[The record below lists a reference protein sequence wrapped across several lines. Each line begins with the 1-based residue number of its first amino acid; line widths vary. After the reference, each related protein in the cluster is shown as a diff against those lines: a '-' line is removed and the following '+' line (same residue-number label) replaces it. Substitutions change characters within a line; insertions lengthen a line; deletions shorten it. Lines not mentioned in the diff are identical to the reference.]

1 MDARDLFLDQY
12 AGVHSD
18 SPKAATQRTF
28 SGLTDDQMRVRPR
41 EDLNSLAWL
50 LWHFTRAEDIMVNA
64 VLNGRDQVFDD
75 RWTKRL
81 NVTRRD
87 FGFGMNKDEVAALSN
102 GIDLGALREYRA
114 AVSDRTRDV
123 VSGYKDADWAGRVA
137 EVEVERAVAQGGLA
151 APLAQV
157 FAGLPRSGLLSGI
170 ALLHPVNHMGEAVT
184 VRTAGGFGPG
194 I

>member
-1 MDARDLFLDQY
+1 
-12 AGVHSD
+12 
-18 SPKAATQRTF
+18 
-28 SGLTDDQMRVRPR
+28 MRVRPR

-75 RWTKRL
+75 RWMKRL
-81 NVTRRD
+81 SVTRRD

-102 GIDLGALREYRA
+102 GIDLGSLREYRA

-137 EVEVERAVAQGGLA
+137 EAEVERAVAQGWLA